1 MVYNLWSN
9 AGFSMLMKIYEV
21 YRANGFDFKIRNSHS
36 ANIIKQNIVYTNAL
50 MTQLHNITSCIV
62 ITCTAGI
69 KFHKI
74 YYAQEHAIQS
84 FWQLLHKILV
94 KKKKKHISVLFN
106 PAQIPCRTFLYAHL

>member
-1 MVYNLWSN
+1 
-9 AGFSMLMKIYEV
+9 MLMKIYEV

-84 FWQLLHKILV
+84 FWQLLHKIS
-94 KKKKKHISVLFN
+94 KKTYFSV
-106 PAQIPCRTFLYAHL
+106 I